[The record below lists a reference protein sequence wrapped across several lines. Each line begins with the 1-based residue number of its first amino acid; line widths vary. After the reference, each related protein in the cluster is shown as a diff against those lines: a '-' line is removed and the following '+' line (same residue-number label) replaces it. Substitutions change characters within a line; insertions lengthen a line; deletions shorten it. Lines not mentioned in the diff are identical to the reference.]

1 MGKKKNDNEKKEKK
15 VTTEELEDL
24 RDQLARALADYD
36 NLRKRVEKEK
46 RSFKKIANYE
56 LVSRLLPVF
65 DMLIEAK
72 KHVKD
77 AGLGMIISEF
87 TSALKEEGVV
97 KIGAEKGDKFNE
109 ELHEAVEAVEGKG
122 ETNTI
127 AETTQPGWRYEE
139 GLVIRPAKVKVYKE
153 KGDK

>member
-1 MGKKKNDNEKKEKK
+1 MSRKKKESGKKEKK
-15 VTTEELEDL
+15 VTAEELENL
-24 RDQLARALADYD
+24 RVQLARALADYD

-77 AGLGMIISEF
+77 AGLEMIISEF

-109 ELHEAVEAVEGKG
+109 ELHEVVEAVEGKG
-122 ETNTI
+122 KKNTI
-127 AETTQPGWRYEE
+127 AEATQTGWRYEE
-139 GLVIRPAKVKVYKE
+139 GPVIRPAKVKVYKE